1 MAKPKPPCID
11 CDDRSEGCHARC
23 EGYKEYQEASRSY
36 KEVLREIKGKKYN
49 LDSYYVAKKK
59 RSRRK

>member
-1 MAKPKPPCID
+1 MGTPKPPCID

-23 EGYKEYQEASRSY
+23 EGYKEFRKMMDEH
-36 KEVLREIKGKKYN
+36 KETLREIKGKKYN

-59 RSRRK
+59 RRGR